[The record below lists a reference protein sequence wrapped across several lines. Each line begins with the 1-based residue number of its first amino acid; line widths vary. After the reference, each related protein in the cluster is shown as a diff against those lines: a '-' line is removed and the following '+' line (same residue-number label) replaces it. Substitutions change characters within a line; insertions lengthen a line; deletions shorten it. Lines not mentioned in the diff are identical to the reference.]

1 MTNVY
6 AYHYNCWLTNNS
18 FLGYIGY
25 QSHSYIQ
32 GQRVVFEW
40 VQGFVLLLT
49 CLDEFKCSRKDPA
62 PPPQL
67 HQQYKKVK
75 RTYTT
80 KKTTL
85 IYCVLFLYNKL
96 YRKTKAC
103 IWCFE
108 TKSCCFFCFRQ
119 IISFLN
125 VNC

>member
-62 PPPQL
+62 PPPPNCINNIKRWKGHILRKKL
-67 HQQYKKVK
+67 HSFIVFYFFITNCIEKQKHASDVLK
-75 RTYTT
+75 RS
-80 KKTTL
+80 L
-85 IYCVLFLYNKL
+85 VVFFLFSTDN
-96 YRKTKAC
+96 
-103 IWCFE
+103 
-108 TKSCCFFCFRQ
+108 FFFKR
-119 IISFLN
+119 
-125 VNC
+125 